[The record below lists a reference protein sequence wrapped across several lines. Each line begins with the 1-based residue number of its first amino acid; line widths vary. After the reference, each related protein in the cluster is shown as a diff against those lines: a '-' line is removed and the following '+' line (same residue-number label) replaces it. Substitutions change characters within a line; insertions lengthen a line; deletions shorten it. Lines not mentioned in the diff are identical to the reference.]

1 MERRIAKKVENHQV
15 AFKTAIQAWM
25 DASHMKVM
33 VEGTNKTSE
42 FLQYIYDYDGLVL
55 SKEDFQKRKRVKNV
69 VPQFERCGAKRA
81 NGEQCTRRKK
91 DDSCFC
97 GTHVKGIP
105 HGIVSAASDGSK
117 PVTKVEVWVQEVMGI
132 HYYIDAD
139 HNVYKQEDIVSNRA
153 NPQIIA
159 KCKVTEDGVYEIP
172 SFNI

>member
-15 AFKTAIQAWM
+15 LFKTSIQTWM
-25 DASHMKVM
+25 EESQVKV
-33 VEGTNKTSE
+33 VAGESDKTSE
-42 FLQYIYDYDGLVL
+42 FLQYIYDYSGLLL
-55 SKEDFQKRKRVKNV
+55 SKEDFQKRKRIKNV

-105 HGIVSAASDGSK
+105 HGIVSAAADGAK
-117 PVTKVEVWVQEVMGI
+117 PITKIEVWVQEIMGI

-139 HNVYKQEDIVSNRA
+139 NNVYKQEDIVSNRP

-159 KCKVTEDGVYEIP
+159 KCEVSQDGTYRIP
-172 SFNI
+172 AFIN